1 MDLLKHFK
9 VSKTKDHYLIDKE
22 DNLLTPTTGSDMW
35 TRVRGG
41 SNRFPRGHVTRAS
54 DDDQYMSFDVREYV
68 NRPLDRGYLIGKV

>member
-1 MDLLKHFK
+1 
-9 VSKTKDHYLIDKE
+9 
-22 DNLLTPTTGSDMW
+22 MW